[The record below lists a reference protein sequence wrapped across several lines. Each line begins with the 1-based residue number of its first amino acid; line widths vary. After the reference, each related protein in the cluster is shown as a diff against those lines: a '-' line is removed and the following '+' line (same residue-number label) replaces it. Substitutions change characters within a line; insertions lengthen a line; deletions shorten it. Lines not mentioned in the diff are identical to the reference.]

1 MKVGGQTGVELK
13 LEMLLVS
20 CRNSGGGMKFRK
32 GGGREGR
39 EGGGEEERE
48 RERGRKK
55 RRGRKEQMNT
65 NELQRSESSSPESQ
79 GT

>member
-32 GGGREGR
+32 GGGKGRKRGRGRGR
-39 EGGGEEERE
+39 ERKRE
-48 RERGRKK
+48 REEEKK
-55 RRGRKEQMNT
+55 GKEGT
-65 NELQRSESSSPESQ
+65 NEYERTSKVGKLQS
-79 GT
+79 